1 MALDTLVNT
10 IMKCKFKDEMI
21 LEIMFTKEMAD
32 VLQNRNMGLSQIDVV
47 SIIGSNGVNLNF

>member
-1 MALDTLVNT
+1 VALDTLVNT